1 MRFKSYKERDN
12 WVELIG
18 DLQKY
23 CKVPTSML
31 EKICDL
37 RSMEVENLLKEYKL
51 VSFKLNE
58 NQICQKIEVKSFE
71 KDVLKTLMDSI
82 LQN

>member
-1 MRFKSYKERDN
+1 
-12 WVELIG
+12 
-18 DLQKY
+18 
-23 CKVPTSML
+23 ML